1 MSKCTNPTQ
10 RQTSFF
16 FNTRLYLIRQAFTTL
31 FIHTQT
37 YSGRMTG
44 YRAVV
49 FSEST
54 QSNIILLL
62 EKEKEKG
69 NHGNDIFQAGESL
82 DRHAFKAPFVCSR
95 KMDAVFHCVQLHSG
109 VCRQR
114 RLEQASLPNTEE
126 SQIASAWFEMQHIT
140 HFAHPANMTVWCVCR
155 QRH

>member
-114 RLEQASLPNTEE
+114 RLEQASLSEHRGKSNC
-126 SQIASAWFEMQHIT
+126 F
-140 HFAHPANMTVWCVCR
+140 CVIWNAAYYTLCTSSK
-155 QRH
+155 HDSMVCS